1 MYIQY
6 TSVDLASLLIYEV
19 SRVVLLQ
26 WPFPSFQKHLVSGL
40 GSTLGF
46 FTGATADLPFHEV
59 SLLALALLET
69 SGFTNHQQLM
79 LLLDFYFRGVK
90 HREYLKDHHI
100 YPWYVIV
107 HHEGLAAWWQW
118 LWINITISSGR
129 LTPTRFKWLL
139 YPDNLS
145 TSSMI
150 ELFSLSLQARAH
162 VKRCET
168 PDKFLSLQT
177 KGEKLNR
184 WACVQIVWVLQ
195 SLESSGS

>member
-6 TSVDLASLLIYEV
+6 TSVDLACLLIYQV

-26 WPFPSFQKHLVSGL
+26 WPFPSLQKHLVSGL

-46 FTGATADLPFHEV
+46 FTRAAADLPFHEV

-90 HREYLKDHHI
+90 HRECLKDHHI

-107 HHEGLAAWWQW
+107 HHEALAARWQW
-118 LWINITISSGR
+118 LWGTHLEDQLPLDSSDCCAQTIWAQAQRLSFSPLVCRLRKSSEVLYLLTWARAWNPNFSPWNISYVSR
-129 LTPTRFKWLL
+129 RFK
-139 YPDNLS
+139 
-145 TSSMI
+145 TSSVPQ
-150 ELFSLSLQARAH
+150 L
-162 VKRCET
+162 
-168 PDKFLSLQT
+168 
-177 KGEKLNR
+177 
-184 WACVQIVWVLQ
+184 
-195 SLESSGS
+195 